1 MACRTHWRLQ
11 DKPSGYA
18 LARVDDY
25 SHAPGKGDG
34 RSLPAPEVRL
44 DGSGWTQIRHST
56 HPETGDLSAR
66 RLGTTGRRFSPHYEG
81 GCYNLR
87 AHLYN

>member
-1 MACRTHWRLQ
+1 MACRRHFRLQ
-11 DKPSGYA
+11 DKPSGDA
-18 LARVDDY
+18 LARWSGY
-25 SHAPGKGDG
+25 GHARHEGGG

-44 DGSGWTQIRHST
+44 DGNGWTQIRHST
-56 HPETGDLSAR
+56 HPETGDLSVGPF
-66 RLGTTGRRFSPHYEG
+66 GTTDRRFSPHYEA